1 MWQNKY
7 LAIKTCFLNLNCTLI
22 IIYVAIITL
31 GKKSRFVASV
41 YNCFLV
47 VKVTFY
53 DWLSFSLVQQ
63 FACNNQLHVIWFY
76 DDITQI

>member
-7 LAIKTCFLNLNCTLI
+7 LAIKTCFLNLDYTLI
-22 IIYVAIITL
+22 IINVATITL

-41 YNCFLV
+41 CNCFLV

-53 DWLSFSLVQQ
+53 DQLSFSLVQQ
-63 FACNNQLHVIWFY
+63 FACNNQLQM
-76 DDITQI
+76 T

>member
-53 DWLSFSLVQQ
+53 D
-63 FACNNQLHVIWFY
+63 
-76 DDITQI
+76 

>member
-7 LAIKTCFLNLNCTLI
+7 LAIKTCLLNLDYTLVI
-22 IIYVAIITL
+22 INVAIITL

-41 YNCFLV
+41 CNCFLV

-53 DWLSFSLVQQ
+53 DLLSFSHVQH
-63 FACNNQLHVIWFY
+63 FACKNQLQV
-76 DDITQI
+76 T